1 MALIGWI
8 RSSPRYP
15 AALQREKLKARGAS
29 KIYQFGE
36 DTDDVLTVIKSIRA
50 GDKFAVFGLHRLGA
64 NMKQLTVA
72 MQAIAKRNRPVID
85 LELDIELP
93 ARNANA
99 VAAYANAKRV
109 FDGELRGTPAE
120 YAERGRK
127 GGNRAAK
134 VKRIE
139 LTKAHRQVWMTSATN
154 MAAAEKIA
162 DMLGKPV
169 SFQTLRRK
177 FGPSGRTAGWPPKV
191 K

>member
-1 MALIGWI
+1 
-8 RSSPRYP
+8 
-15 AALQREKLKARGAS
+15 
-29 KIYQFGE
+29 
-36 DTDDVLTVIKSIRA
+36 
-50 GDKFAVFGLHRLGA
+50 
-64 NMKQLTVA
+64 

-109 FDGELRGTPAE
+109 FDGELRGRQPNMPSV
-120 YAERGRK
+120 AERRQSRGQ
-127 GGNRAAK
+127 

-154 MAAAEKIA
+154 MRGLRRSPYAR
-162 DMLGKPV
+162 KPV

-177 FGPSGRTAGWPPKV
+177 FGPSAATRLPPKV